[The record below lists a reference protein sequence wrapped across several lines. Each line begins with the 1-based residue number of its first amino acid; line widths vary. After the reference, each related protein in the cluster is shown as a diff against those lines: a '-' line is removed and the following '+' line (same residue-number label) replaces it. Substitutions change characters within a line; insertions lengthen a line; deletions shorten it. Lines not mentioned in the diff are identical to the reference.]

1 MKVSSSLTRRLAQGL
16 LAAIL
21 VGSMLAAPFAPST
34 GVAMAQ
40 SPAAGILAVVGGSA
54 TALFTAPGGAEV
66 AMLPTGA
73 MLTAVGRTADTT
85 WLQVTAEGGQEGWV
99 ETADVVAF
107 GLSKLSVTGDG
118 AAPTAVPTQAPMP
131 TAPPSPTPTP
141 TAPPSPTATPTPTP
155 SPTPLPTATAMAAP
169 AMPTKA
175 PTALPTRARTGAS
188 APVVT
193 AGDGGMAQVAV
204 VGGAGAELYDAPGGE
219 LLKALPLADA
229 VTVGGRNA
237 DGSWLSITT
246 GDGQKGWA
254 PVDDIIVFGLEDL
267 PVLSDAGAES
277 TEAAATPAA
286 AEATAETAAAA
297 PAAAPADTATAVE
310 EAPAAAGVIARVAVE
325 ETRLNIR
332 SGPGAD
338 YRSIAKAQPGDE
350 LAATGRNAS
359 GAWVRIAGE
368 DLPGGEGW
376 VAAEF
381 VALEP
386 ADAELPEVEPRAAPE
401 AAPTAPAAPEAAP
414 TEASAA
420 VGTDEAALLLAYV
433 TTASTQPQAI
443 TAEPAGLAGTIV
455 FQDGRNNIYVYEPA
469 SGDIR
474 WLTNGFDPDVSR
486 DGSKVTFVRGGG
498 VENGIWS
505 VNIDGSNARKI
516 YGGGE
521 IMRSPKWSP
530 AGDWIVFSRNSGS
543 YKCFD
548 LEFLGCVSFYQLQQQ
563 FPQTPPD
570 VVYRIFLQDAD
581 RLELPNW
588 GISRINPDGGDFR
601 DINALDSA
609 VAPDWNEA
617 GIIYQGKPGLE
628 VAQDTP
634 DGRTKAIFQEDW
646 DWDPDWAPNGGRIAF
661 QSKEGS
667 HWEIWTINPDGS
679 GIMALTQPETTLVEQ
694 LPSNVAPAYNPD
706 GQHVVYASNRTE
718 DEEAGPWRLWV
729 MNADG
734 SNKRPLPIGME
745 IDYTFAIE
753 QVASWGN

>member
-21 VGSMLAAPFAPST
+21 VGSTLAAPFAPSI
-34 GVAMAQ
+34 GVATAQ
-40 SPAAGILAVVGGSA
+40 SPAAGVLAVVGGSA
-54 TALFTAPGGAEV
+54 TSLFTAPGGTEV
-66 AMLPTGA
+66 EMLPTGT

-85 WLQVTAEGGQEGWV
+85 WLQVTAESGQEGWV

-107 GLSKLSVTGDG
+107 GLSKLPVTGGGAAGEAAAD
-118 AAPTAVPTQAPMP
+118 AAPTAVPTR
-131 TAPPSPTPTP
+131 SPTKVPTP
-141 TAPPSPTATPTPTP
+141 TAQPSPTATPTLAP
-155 SPTPLPTATAMAAP
+155 SPTPLPTATATAVP
-169 AMPTKA
+169 ATPTKA
-175 PTALPTRARTGAS
+175 PTAVPTRASTGAS

-193 AGDGGMAQVAV
+193 AGDGSTAQVAV
-204 VGGAGAELYDAPGGE
+204 VGATGAELYDAPEGE
-219 LLKALPLADA
+219 VVEALPLADA

-237 DGSWLSITT
+237 DGTWLSITT
-246 GDGQKGWA
+246 GDGQKGWVPA
-254 PVDDIIVFGLEDL
+254 DDIVVFGIENL

-277 TEAAATPAA
+277 PEAAATPAA
-286 AEATAETAAAA
+286 TEAMEAAAETAAPTPEAA
-297 PAAAPADTATAVE
+297 P
-310 EAPAAAGVIARVAVE
+310 GVIARVAVE

-338 YRSIAKAQPGDE
+338 YRIIAKAQPDDE
-350 LAATGRNAS
+350 LAATGRDAS

-368 DLPGGEGW
+368 DLPSGEGW

-381 VALEP
+381 VTLEP
-386 ADAELPEVEPRAAPE
+386 AGAELPEVETSATPE
-401 AAPTAPAAPEAAP
+401 AAPAAVPAPAAPPAPEATT

-420 VGTDEAALLLAYV
+420 ADTDEAARLLSGV
-433 TTASTQPQAI
+433 RTASAQPQAI
-443 TAEPAGLAGTIV
+443 KAEPAGLAGTIV

-498 VENGIWS
+498 IENGIWS

-548 LEFLGCVSFYQLQQQ
+548 LEFLGCVSFYQLQKQ
-563 FPQTPPD
+563 FPQIPPD
-570 VVYRIFLQDAD
+570 VIYRIFLQDAD
-581 RLELPNW
+581 RLEFPNW

-628 VAQDTP
+628 VTQDTP

-679 GIMALTQPETTLVEQ
+679 GIVALTRPETTLVDQ
-694 LPSNVAPAYNPD
+694 LPSNVAPAYSPD
-706 GQHVVYASNRTE
+706 GQHIVYASNRTE

-734 SNKRPLPIGME
+734 SNKRPLPIGMD